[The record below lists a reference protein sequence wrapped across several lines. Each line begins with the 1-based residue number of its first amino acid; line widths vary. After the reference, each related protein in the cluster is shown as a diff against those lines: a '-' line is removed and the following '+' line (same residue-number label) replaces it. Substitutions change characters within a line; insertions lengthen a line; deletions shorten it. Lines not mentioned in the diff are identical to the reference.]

1 MRAHFNGFLELKKPF
16 IILNT
21 FKRLPQQQSKTYDYF
36 YAYFFA
42 IKAYLLHLK
51 PYGGINCNLK
61 SILFLSQITSNCL
74 QRTKEVLRFKTDKSV
89 KRCPRRTLFWK
100 HRRQAPLFPLCGK
113 TKSIRKWSRVELS
126 RKQIFNNNWTKML
139 MNKRNQKDSL
149 WTIKR
154 KTRWKNK

>member
-21 FKRLPQQQSKTYDYF
+21 FKWLPQQQSKTYDYF

-61 SILFLSQITSNCL
+61 SILFLSQDYLELFTTN
-74 QRTKEVLRFKTDKSV
+74 
-89 KRCPRRTLFWK
+89 KRSTTIQNR
-100 HRRQAPLFPLCGK
+100 
-113 TKSIRKWSRVELS
+113 
-126 RKQIFNNNWTKML
+126 QIF
-139 MNKRNQKDSL
+139 
-149 WTIKR
+149 
-154 KTRWKNK
+154 